1 MLNCQEAVDRL
12 YGYLDR
18 QLSEEE
24 LAEVRQHLARCPHC
38 DDHFRF
44 EENVLR
50 RVHQACRGVETP
62 ADLRERVL
70 KLCADAQQRN

>member
-1 MLNCQEAVDRL
+1 MLNCQEALDKL

-18 QLSEEE
+18 QLSEDE

-50 RVHQACRGVETP
+50 RVHQVCREVETP
-62 ADLRERVL
+62 AALRDRVL
-70 KLCADAQQRN
+70 NMCGSRQKES